1 MKKIILLLITITT
14 GLGLGCKTEYMGNYI
29 EYSGT
34 IKAAGIT
41 TYQYG
46 THILERDDDFYALK
60 SAEVDLANFE
70 DKEVKLWAE
79 KIAGYPVDGG
89 PEYLE
94 VKKVE
99 LAKLD

>member
-1 MKKIILLLITITT
+1 MRKIVVIVIILTT
-14 GLGLGCKTEYMGNYI
+14 GLGLGCKTEYMGNNIQYT
-29 EYSGT
+29 GT

-41 TYQYG
+41 SYQYG
-46 THILERDDDFYALK
+46 THILESGDDFYALR
-60 SAEVDLANFE
+60 SAEADLTNFE
-70 DKEVKLWAE
+70 DQEVKLWAE

-99 LAKLD
+99 LVKLD